1 MFHIIS
7 PDKVYKS
14 LYSNIYLYTGD
25 EQTMKKENNL
35 KYYLRK
41 NFYLD
46 TTVSINDNREVIVEN
61 CKKILEYNDIFI
73 KISTPTVTFQIWGNN
88 LRIKNYEDKGLIIE
102 GVISS
107 IEFL

>member
-1 MFHIIS
+1 M
-7 PDKVYKS
+7 
-14 LYSNIYLYTGD
+14 N
-25 EQTMKKENNL
+25 KEN
-35 KYYLRK
+35 KIKSYFRK
-41 NFYLD
+41 NLYLD
-46 TTVSINDNREVIVEN
+46 TNISISDNTEVIVEN

-73 KISTPTVTFQIWGNN
+73 KVSTSTVTFQIWGNN